1 MLPASQGRGDLFM
14 QQQKAHQRLS
24 FGVQQA
30 AQLCFKL
37 CSELLLLLSAGGQL
51 FCCQPVIAT
60 SRNQLWF
67 YAEVSVVSVDQLR
80 AWTVGEGSLLQ
91 APWRWAV
98 CAEQENHHPLQEF
111 EGDWNSSW
119 AQGSVRTDWFVAI
132 VAKLCMQSTMGKRE
146 RWYFMPEREGKG
158 QERSGRPS
166 CYLERD
172 FKLEVSSWL
181 IPSVFQGKGFLRVSA
196 HSVSLKRNNIPQ
208 LLIFSRYFSYKWMI
222 VQNANSLLSG
232 STVSVSEWKPNYIG
246 FL

>member
-1 MLPASQGRGDLFM
+1 M

-91 APWRWAV
+91 APWRFVQSRKTTTHCRSSRVTEIAAEPKAV
-98 CAEQENHHPLQEF
+98 LEQIGLLLLWQN
-111 EGDWNSSW
+111 
-119 AQGSVRTDWFVAI
+119 
-132 VAKLCMQSTMGKRE
+132 CMQSTMGKRE

-172 FKLEVSSWL
+172 FKLEVSS
-181 IPSVFQGKGFLRVSA
+181 
-196 HSVSLKRNNIPQ
+196 
-208 LLIFSRYFSYKWMI
+208 
-222 VQNANSLLSG
+222 
-232 STVSVSEWKPNYIG
+232 
-246 FL
+246 

>member
-1 MLPASQGRGDLFM
+1 MQRFLWSALISWELGQWVKAVSSRLPGVERFVQSRKSTTHCRSSRVTEIAAEP
-14 QQQKAHQRLS
+14 KAVLEQI
-24 FGVQQA
+24 G
-30 AQLCFKL
+30 
-37 CSELLLLLSAGGQL
+37 LLLLWQ
-51 FCCQPVIAT
+51 
-60 SRNQLWF
+60 N
-67 YAEVSVVSVDQLR
+67 
-80 AWTVGEGSLLQ
+80 
-91 APWRWAV
+91 
-98 CAEQENHHPLQEF
+98 
-111 EGDWNSSW
+111 
-119 AQGSVRTDWFVAI
+119 
-132 VAKLCMQSTMGKRE
+132 CMQSTMGKRE

-158 QERSGRPS
+158 QERPGRPS

-222 VQNANSLLSG
+222 LQNANSLLSG

>member
-98 CAEQENHHPLQEF
+98 CAEQEIHHPLQEF

-146 RWYFMPEREGKG
+146 RWYFMPERARGKRGLAG
-158 QERSGRPS
+158 QAVIWKEI
-166 CYLERD
+166 
-172 FKLEVSSWL
+172 SSWKF
-181 IPSVFQGKGFLRVSA
+181 PHDWFPACFRGRASCVFQLTRFL
-196 HSVSLKRNNIPQ
+196 
-208 LLIFSRYFSYKWMI
+208 SRGITY
-222 VQNANSLLSG
+222 LS
-232 STVSVSEWKPNYIG
+232 S
-246 FL
+246 

>member
-98 CAEQENHHPLQEF
+98 CAEQEIHHPLQEF

-132 VAKLCMQSTMGKRE
+132 VAKLHAEHNGKVWKVVFYARE
-146 RWYFMPEREGKG
+146 RGQGAREVWQAK
-158 QERSGRPS
+158 
-166 CYLERD
+166 
-172 FKLEVSSWL
+172 
-181 IPSVFQGKGFLRVSA
+181 
-196 HSVSLKRNNIPQ
+196 
-208 LLIFSRYFSYKWMI
+208 
-222 VQNANSLLSG
+222 LLSG
-232 STVSVSEWKPNYIG
+232 KRFQVGSFLMIDSQRVSGEGLPACFSSLG
-246 FL
+246 FSQEE